1 MWKAFYAVLSK
12 RIFHRVRTRS
22 RLHRCGI
29 HLNDLFF
36 DLETQR
42 SIQEVGGREN
52 LRLLRV
58 SVAVTFSTATNA
70 FQVYC
75 EDEVPAL
82 VEELK
87 AASRVIGFNLLQFDY
102 PVLKYYTAERLG
114 DLPTLDLLQDVYN
127 KLGFRIGLDAL
138 ASATLGTR
146 KQADGLAAIRWF
158 REGKLDQL
166 TAYCREDVSIT
177 KRLYE
182 AGRDKGYVQYLD
194 RQGRPQKV
202 NVTWR

>member
-1 MWKAFYAVLSK
+1 M
-12 RIFHRVRTRS
+12 
-22 RLHRCGI
+22 
-29 HLNDLFF
+29 NDLFF

-58 SVAVTFSTATNA
+58 SVAVTFSTATDA
-70 FQVYC
+70 FKVYR
-75 EDEVPAL
+75 EDQMPAL
-82 VEELK
+82 VADLK

-114 DLPTLDLLQDVYN
+114 DLPTLDLLQDLYN

-146 KQADGLAAIRWF
+146 KLADGLAAIRWF
-158 REGKLDQL
+158 REGNLDQL
-166 TAYCREDVSIT
+166 ITYCCEDVAIT
-177 KRLYE
+177 KRLFE
-182 AGRDKGYVQYLD
+182 AGRDHGFVQYHD
-194 RQGRPQKV
+194 RQGRLQKV
-202 NVTWR
+202 NVAWR